1 MAAATDI
8 HVQLMKWENRS
19 FQQALME
26 RAVSQDEA
34 LRRLTEMVE
43 ENGRK
48 LDAIIEH
55 LKRAVQAARGLH
67 QGMSPG
73 KSASMIHFACSA
85 MTLQPIA
92 SAHEAHCVFSKR
104 STFRPNSSRS
114 ACRSASYSGPG
125 IHYALTAVNFDTP
138 SSVSRK

>member
-1 MAAATDI
+1 MATATDI

-55 LKRAVQAARGLH
+55 LGVPYK
-67 QGMSPG
+67 P
-73 KSASMIHFACSA
+73 SAGFVK
-85 MTLQPIA
+85 
-92 SAHEAHCVFSKR
+92 E
-104 STFRPNSSRS
+104 
-114 ACRSASYSGPG
+114 
-125 IHYALTAVNFDTP
+125 
-138 SSVSRK
+138 